1 MKRILSAVIAMVLV
15 LAIFPLGVLAATEAV
30 VYTKT
35 TADTLSPGGVFTYD
49 IGLSGTYSG
58 YSLHVSKAQD
68 GVTVTSVTAASS
80 AINVDDMG
88 DYWMVSVLGGLGK
101 VNSAEETVATVTAVV
116 DAAAVAGVKELS
128 LSSVAVASDIGGR
141 AIYEENYASVTVK
154 AAVTGV
160 PVTGV
165 TLDNE
170 TFSLNV
176 GEMTAVNATVFPAEA
191 TNKAIVWTSSEPTVA
206 SVSNGV
212 ITALKAG
219 TSVIT
224 ATTVDGGFTDTVT
237 VIVSQSA
244 SETANA
250 VVYTETAAANLAPGA
265 VFTYDVLL
273 SGTYDGYSLT
283 LMTAQNGITVT
294 GVEKSGNVD
303 IDNNGDH
310 WRICIVGGAGKTDSA
325 KEKIATVTAVVDAAA
340 SAGVKEL
347 GFAEIAISSEAGGK
361 VPFTTVPASVTVTA
375 APVYSLTLS
384 EEAISLKA
392 GEMTAVTATL
402 VVPDGTDK
410 TVSWKS
416 SDEKVATVSDGIIT
430 GLKAGV
436 AVITATAADGKCS
449 DTVVVT
455 VTGMLPV
462 ASGNCGQNL
471 TWVLAADGTLTIS
484 GTGTMGDGWVF
495 KSDVPWLE
503 YASSIRKVV
512 IENGATSIGTRA
524 FEDCTVLVSVSIPAT
539 VTRIG
544 GYAFDG
550 CISLNE
556 ASIPNGVLTIES
568 FAFAR
573 CSGLKTVVVPA
584 SVTTIQPSAFE
595 RCPGLVSIDVDAGNA
610 AYIDVD
616 GVVFTKDRTTIVQYP
631 AGKADG
637 TYAIPDGTVTV
648 DHGAFSGCANL
659 SKIIIPDSVTSIGAN
674 VFAYCAGLT
683 SIVIPEGIKQIQSG
697 AFKDCINLR
706 RILLPKT
713 LTSISTFAFVGCSN
727 LRSVILPDSVTSL
740 GGSAFGGCTAL
751 EKLIVLNDEM
761 TIGTSAVTTAATLYG
776 YTGSTAEQYATEMS
790 KNFVSLVAHGSFGI
804 DGDNLT
810 WVLASDGSLI
820 VTGIGAMWETD
831 VPVSTFSLT
840 GASARTGGTATAPWD
855 AYRSIIKSVEIT
867 EGVTTIA
874 KEAFSG
880 CTALENVS
888 IPDGITEI
896 AEEAFSGCTA
906 LETVSIPETTE
917 HVGAGAFASCAS
929 LTAVSVEG
937 SDTAIAETAFTAS
950 LSVTF
955 MAPAGSAAETFA
967 AQQSIPCEPLP
978 VKVTGVSL
986 NKNAVTLA
994 VDETDTLIAAVTPA
1008 DAAVKTVSWTSSNK
1022 DVVSVADGVIT
1033 AKAPGAATITAV
1045 TTDGEFVASCTVTV
1059 PVPSPAG
1066 VTVSGTAVSWND
1078 TDDAMY
1084 LLYAGTAT
1092 KATIQS
1098 EWASGVYT
1106 NALYT
1111 AEKGSITGTTV
1122 SGKAMKSQSFTFEGV
1137 ADGTY
1142 KLVILKPGKYVPKI
1156 VEITVSGAD
1165 VDAGQQKL
1173 WLYGDVTYDGVV
1185 TSTDASQILRYTK
1198 LANSIFKSGTA
1209 QEMAERLDAANVTNP
1224 QNGDAEIT
1232 NVDASQIL
1240 RFTKLARSVFDYIK

>member
-176 GEMTAVNATVFPAEA
+176 GEMMAVNATVFPAEA

-219 TSVIT
+219 TAVIT

-244 SETANA
+244 SATANA

-455 VTGMLPV
+455 VTGMLPI

-484 GTGTMGDGWVF
+484 GTGTMNTFD
-495 KSDVPWLE
+495 DVPWAA
-503 YASSIRKVV
+503 YTSSIRRVV
-512 IENGATSIGTRA
+512 IENGVTNIGVYA
-524 FEDCTVLVSVSIPAT
+524 FRNCTALTSVSIPAS
-539 VTRIG
+539 VKSIS

-550 CISLNE
+550 CISLKE
-556 ASIPNGVLTIES
+556 VTIPNSVSTIAS
-568 FAFAR
+568 FAFSH
-573 CSGLKTVVVPA
+573 CSALRTIVIPA
-584 SVTTIQPSAFE
+584 SVTTVQPGAFE
-595 RCPGLVSIDVDAGNA
+595 HCPGLVSIDVDAGNA

-616 GVVFTKDRTTIVQYP
+616 GVLFTKDKTKIVQYP
-631 AGKADG
+631 AGKTAG
-637 TYAIPDGTVTV
+637 TYAIPDGTVTIE
-648 DHGAFSGCANL
+648 HTAFSSCAHL
-659 SKIIIPDSVTSIGAN
+659 SKVTIPDSVTSIGGD
-674 VFAYCAGLT
+674 VFYGCVGLT
-683 SIVIPEGIKQIQSG
+683 SIVIPEGITEISSRT
-697 AFKDCINLR
+697 FKDCINLR

-713 LTSISTFAFVGCSN
+713 LTKIGTYAFEGCSN

-751 EKLIVLNDEM
+751 EKLIVLNNEM
-761 TIGTSAVTTAATLYG
+761 TIGTSAITTCGTLYG
-776 YTGSTAEQYATEMS
+776 YAGSTAEQYDS
-790 KNFVSLVAHGSFGI
+790 WRKLNFVSLIAHGSFGI
-804 DGDNLT
+804 DGDNLI

-917 HVGAGAFASCAS
+917 HVGAGAFAECAS

-937 SDTAIAETAFTAS
+937 STTTIADTAFTAS

-994 VDETDTLIAAVTPA
+994 VDETDTLIASVTPA

-1092 KATIQS
+1092 KTTIQS

-1165 VDAGQQKL
+1165 MDAGQQKL
-1173 WLYGDVTYDGVV
+1173 WLYGDVIYDGTVNNQDV
-1185 TSTDASQILRYTK
+1185 LQIKRYIAKIGSVFSVGTDAEKAEK
-1198 LANSIFKSGTA
+1198 L
-1209 QEMAERLDAANVTNP
+1209 EAANILAFTNP
-1224 QNGDAEIT
+1224 ADEVVNNQD
-1232 NVDASQIL
+1232 VLQIS
-1240 RFTKLARSVFDYIK
+1240 RYIAKIGSVFNNIH